1 MAGYLLVLFCVH
13 ELPLIDRIYNFSN
26 RLATVNLEN
35 FFGHSGIFPVQIRTN
50 PSVCAAFLK
59 MKKAWVKPRP
69 LQKESMEIDYSVWS
83 VGAAL
88 NEQLG
93 LVSTGP
99 VV

>member
-35 FFGHSGIFPVQIRTN
+35 FFGHSAIFSVQNRIN
-50 PSVCAAFLK
+50 SSVCARFVK
-59 MKKAWVKPRP
+59 MKKAWVKT
-69 LQKESMEIDYSVWS
+69 QAIEKESMKIDYSVWS